1 MMPPRDE
8 ATDKEKEMIGKLFR
22 DDGTLWRVDDVY
34 FQDKARK
41 CPLTGVDKGA
51 LVVLHHDVDAHGVE
65 CPGDVPLQE
74 MLLEEFMGEFK
85 KKRGAKWVAAPEA
98 S

>member
-34 FQDKARK
+34 FDEDVKWPRI
-41 CPLTGVDKGA
+41 GYRRGA
-51 LVVLHHDVDAHGVE
+51 LVVLHHDVGEHGVE
-65 CPGDVPLQE
+65 CPDGVPLPE
-74 MLLEEFMGEFK
+74 MPLEEFMGEFK
-85 KKRGAKWVAAPEA
+85 KKRGAKWVEAPEA
-98 S
+98 